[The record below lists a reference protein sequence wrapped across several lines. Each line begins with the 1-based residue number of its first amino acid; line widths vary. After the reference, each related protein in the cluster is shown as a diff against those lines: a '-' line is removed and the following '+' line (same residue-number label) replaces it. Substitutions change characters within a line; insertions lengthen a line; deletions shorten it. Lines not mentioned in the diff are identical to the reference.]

1 MSNRRMNRRNQDTVR
16 GIDERRGAVASL
28 RDRVRTLRQAAKD
41 SLGQMAEERRS
52 TARSQRAELSRA
64 RLDLAKAEK
73 TRRNDTNAWRKA
85 LVRGRGVVISPKRG
99 AAVVPQLEKDRP
111 LASGEVSPTEA
122 TRPGHGIAE
131 PSDLHER
138 VVRYLAAR
146 PEGTRLVALER
157 EFGLSRIQMAR
168 VVRRL
173 IDEKRLKKRDLLYFS
188 A

>member
-1 MSNRRMNRRNQDTVR
+1 MSNRRMNRRNQDAAHGT
-16 GIDERRGAVASL
+16 GERRGAVASL
-28 RDRVRTLRQAAKD
+28 RDQVRTLRQAAKD
-41 SLGQMAEERRS
+41 SLGQMAEGRQS
-52 TARSQRAELSRA
+52 MARSQRAELSRA

-85 LVRGRGVVISPKRG
+85 LVRDRGVVTSPKG
-99 AAVVPQLEKDRP
+99 NVAAVPQLEKDRP
-111 LASGEVSPTEA
+111 SASGEVSPTEA
-122 TRPGHGIAE
+122 TRPGHGMAE

-138 VVRYLAAR
+138 VMRYLAAR

-173 IDEKRLKKRDLLYFS
+173 IDGKRLKKRDLLYFS